1 MEKIFIKKILS
12 LSLVSSMLLSVS
24 YMILEPVVVSAL
36 SDSDAVEVTLTVD
49 SGITISNGA
58 DVIMDPNL
66 GISANK
72 STGASSWLVKTN
84 HATGYSLAV
93 KASSSP
99 ALVSGSNSFTDYTDT
114 GDVPE
119 AWSVA
124 TGDKEFGYSVFSSDT
139 DTPDAT
145 WGDGSSCGTSGTIPT
160 DLKYVG
166 MKTTDNIIAT
176 RSTVTPVDGVTTN
189 ICFAAEQNGV
199 YAASGVYKATITA
212 TATEI

>member
-1 MEKIFIKKILS
+1 MKKIIFKKVLS
-12 LSLVSSMLLSVS
+12 ISLISIISFSALYVV
-24 YMILEPVVVSAL
+24 IEPMVVSAL
-36 SDSDAVEVTLTVD
+36 NTDTVEVTLTVD

-72 STGASSWLVKTN
+72 STGASAWLVKTN

-99 ALVSGSNSFTDYTDT
+99 ALVSGSNSFADYTDI

-119 AWSVA
+119 VWSIT
-124 TGDKEFGYSVFSSDT
+124 TGTKEFGYSVFGEDSL
-139 DTPDAT
+139 DAT
-145 WGDGSSCGTSGTIPT
+145 WGVGASCGTGGTIPT

-166 MKTTDNIIAT
+166 TKTTDSIIAT
-176 RSTVTPVDGVTTN
+176 RNSVTPVDGITTN
-189 ICFAAEQNGV
+189 ICFAAEQKDV
-199 YAASGVYKATITA
+199 YAASGVYTAIITA